1 MSWNRADS
9 RYPIRNNI
17 VHTPILQNPKRH
29 GEYAYAHPASG
40 DPSGGRDPTDLMY
53 EGVHVRHWHG
63 QEAVS
68 ADHAIARHHPPLMC
82 AVTSPHSFGTG
93 ILCTFHGHPC
103 MLLPHSVVR
112 ASEGGLMREDI
123 DAVTRVAPPSTTA
136 APNKNDFFMVR
147 VVPDPEVLW
156 VCSPC
161 PAPGQPRDAQHMDY
175 ALVAVH
181 LPPELPEEWLRS
193 LEDSAAYG
201 FRPAEGQPTLMG
213 AAPKRWLDPVFASV
227 GKAAVGIHWRHGSVT
242 RDGGGRGP
250 GEGFDTSHEGAPAA
264 AATRGGAVLAC
275 MSPPSAKAAGVR
287 NSMAA
292 DARFARSV
300 RPFTTPPRGCGDWG
314 VFVAMHRG
322 AAAGPG
328 REGGSPESGDALLVS
343 DLVRDLERRL
353 AEPNGVVEMK
363 EDE

>member
-1 MSWNRADS
+1 MSALPDRNGFRKKFGATSPNACYDASTSAPSRTTRDADARPSGSPDCPRDASRALERTFSRVFHRSRGSFRADERPNSLLPRRHPLRRHVVNRADS

-68 ADHAIARHHPPLMC
+68 ADHAIARHHPPPMC

-136 APNKNDFFMVR
+136 APNKNDFPWSAL
-147 VVPDPEVLW
+147 VPDPEVLW

-201 FRPAEGQPTLMG
+201 FARRMDNRRSWARRRKDGSIPCSRRWGKPRSEYTG
-213 AAPKRWLDPVFASV
+213 ATEASRAT
-227 GKAAVGIHWRHGSVT
+227 AAVADPARDSTRRTRARRRRRRREEGRCWR
-242 RDGGGRGP
+242 
-250 GEGFDTSHEGAPAA
+250 A
-264 AATRGGAVLAC
+264 
-275 MSPPSAKAAGVR
+275 
-287 NSMAA
+287 
-292 DARFARSV
+292 
-300 RPFTTPPRGCGDWG
+300 
-314 VFVAMHRG
+314 
-322 AAAGPG
+322 
-328 REGGSPESGDALLVS
+328 
-343 DLVRDLERRL
+343 
-353 AEPNGVVEMK
+353 
-363 EDE
+363 

>member
-68 ADHAIARHHPPLMC
+68 ADHAIARHHPPPMC

-123 DAVTRVAPPSTTA
+123 DAVTRAAPPSTTA

-181 LPPELPEEWLRS
+181 LPGAPGGVASIAR
-193 LEDSAAYG
+193 G
-201 FRPAEGQPTLMG
+201 F
-213 AAPKRWLDPVFASV
+213 
-227 GKAAVGIHWRHGSVT
+227 
-242 RDGGGRGP
+242 GGVRISPGGWTTDAHGRGAEKMARSRVRVG
-250 GEGFDTSHEGAPAA
+250 GESRGRNTLAPRKRHARRRRSRTRRGIRHVARGRAAA